1 MNFVAQVYAF
11 GVARIGYAGRNTFKC
26 SKRATFMW
34 SEVPSKYFKTAMN
47 AFAFVCLGSPIRIR
61 WAVTSPFTERGNLII
76 LPDFRILRAMVP
88 ENFRSRFFR
97 SRYLIILLGFFIT
110 FIILSIE

>member
-34 SEVPSKYFKTAMN
+34 GNPHMHHGRTVGLYKAKAAWVEH
-47 AFAFVCLGSPIRIR
+47 CEIR
-61 WAVTSPFTERGNLII
+61 WA
-76 LPDFRILRAMVP
+76 
-88 ENFRSRFFR
+88 
-97 SRYLIILLGFFIT
+97 Y
-110 FIILSIE
+110 